1 MSSES
6 NFSVTVKTPKG
17 SLFTIRGDEA
27 SEFVARIESAVEAS
41 VEFHVDMLEKAISGQ
56 VSNPQPVVAQDPV
69 AIVQQSLGGTV
80 INETPKA
87 EPWEVEQA
95 GFAPVPPPAQQA
107 PAGVDTVQ
115 DRWGNRWTYGRADAP
130 TCPNGPMVL
139 KQGTSQAGKSYAGW
153 FDPAG
158 GPRWQGGKIPTDQ
171 QTAPQWG
178 VKV

>member
-17 SLFTIRGDEA
+17 SLFTVRGDEA
-27 SEFVARIESAVEAS
+27 SEFITRVEAAVEAS

-56 VSNPQPVVAQDPV
+56 VSNVPVQTNPV
-69 AIVQQSLGGTV
+69 AIVQQAMGGTV
-80 INETPKA
+80 ISETPV
-87 EPWEVEQA
+87 EPWEQEQA
-95 GFAPVPPPAQQA
+95 GFAPVPPPQQA
-107 PAGVDTVQ
+107 APVGVETVQ
-115 DRWGNRWTYGRADAP
+115 DRWGSRWTYGRADAP

-139 KQGTSQAGKSYAGW
+139 KQGTNQAGKAYVGW

-158 GPRWQGGKIPTDQ
+158 GPRWQGAKIASGD
-171 QTAPQWG
+171 QTAPQFG